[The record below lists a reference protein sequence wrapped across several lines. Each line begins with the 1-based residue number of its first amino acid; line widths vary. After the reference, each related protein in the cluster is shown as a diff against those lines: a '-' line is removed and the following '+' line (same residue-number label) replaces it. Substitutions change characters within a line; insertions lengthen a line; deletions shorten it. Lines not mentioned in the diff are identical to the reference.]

1 MGSII
6 VKVLSATL
14 MAAMLPGMQRVTMLL
29 KILDENVG
37 GGMDDYCCSL
47 IEYKQTE
54 SIGNLYL

>member
-37 GGMDDYCCSL
+37 GDG
-47 IEYKQTE
+47 
-54 SIGNLYL
+54 